1 MILYRLA
8 ALKYAQDLTGE
19 GSRLYGGR
27 WNLPGT
33 PCIYT
38 AENRALAVL
47 EYSVNVDLHLIP
59 RTLQIIQLQ
68 VPDDSITICNI
79 PDLPGNW
86 KDVPAPAH
94 TQRFGSRLLQA
105 KETLMIKVPST
116 VVPQEFNF
124 LINPLHPGMQQVRVL
139 AIEDFVYDPRIKQ

>member
-8 ALKYAQDLTGE
+8 ALKYANDLTGE

-27 WNLPGT
+27 WNQPGT
-33 PCIYT
+33 PCIYA

-59 RTLQIIQLQ
+59 RALQIIQIE
-68 VPDDSITICNI
+68 VPDHSIKVCAI

-86 KDVPAPAH
+86 KDVPAPSH
-94 TQRFGSRLLQA
+94 TQAFGTRLLQA
-105 KETLMIKVPST
+105 RESLLIKIPST
-116 VVPQEFNF
+116 VVPQEFNY
-124 LINPLHPGMQQVRVL
+124 LINPLHQ
-139 AIEDFVYDPRIKQ
+139 AIIEVQIKAVEDFVYDPRIKL

>member
-8 ALKYAQDLTGE
+8 AFKYANDLSGE

-27 WNLPGT
+27 WNQPGT

-59 RTLQIIQLQ
+59 RALQIIHIE
-68 VPDDSITICNI
+68 VPDHSITECAI

-86 KDVPAPAH
+86 KDVPAPLH
-94 TQRFGSRLLQA
+94 TQAFGTRLLQA
-105 KETLMIKVPST
+105 KESLLIKIPST
-116 VVPQEFNF
+116 VVPQEFNYV
-124 LINPLHPGMQQVRVL
+124 INPLHPAIDNVRVS
-139 AIEDFVYDPRIKQ
+139 AIEDFVFDPRIKL